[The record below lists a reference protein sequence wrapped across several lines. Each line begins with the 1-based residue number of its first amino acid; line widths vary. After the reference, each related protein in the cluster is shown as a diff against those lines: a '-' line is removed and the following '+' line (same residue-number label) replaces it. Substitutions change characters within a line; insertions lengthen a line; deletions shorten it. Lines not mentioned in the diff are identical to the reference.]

1 MKGESLKKAAELAK
15 KLGHVFVATAD
26 AAGFPHVAAAAR
38 LSILPEERVAVS
50 AWFCPSTLANVQE
63 NGRISLVVWDA
74 ITDKGYQLLGELEE
88 AQDLAILNGYSPDV
102 EADSPLPQVE
112 SRLIIKIHKILDFTH
127 APHSDV
133 EHSNPNE
140 REEPS

>member
-1 MKGESLKKAAELAK
+1 MKEDSLKKFGELAE
-15 KLGHVFVATAD
+15 KLGHIFVATAD
-26 AAGFPHVAAAAR
+26 AAGSPHVAAASK

-50 AWFCPSTLANVQE
+50 AWYCPSTLANVLE

-74 ITDKGYQLLGELEE
+74 PTDKGYQLLGELEE
-88 AQDLAILNGYSPDV
+88 VQDLAILNGYSPDV
-102 EADSPLPQVE
+102 EADAPLPQVE
-112 SRLIIKIHKILDFTH
+112 SQLIIKIHKILDFTH

-133 EHSNPNE
+133 EHSIFKE